1 MISLEK
7 IFFEA
12 FACENLT
19 REMRAEDVPDWDSFS
34 HLKLILLIEESFN
47 ISLSTEEV
55 VGIKSVQ
62 DVVALL
68 ENRNLVFSFA

>member
-1 MISLEK
+1 MISLK
-7 IFFEA
+7 TLFIDA
-12 FACENLT
+12 FACESLT
-19 REMRAEDVPDWDSFS
+19 IEMRAEDIPGWDSFS
-34 HLKLILLIEESFN
+34 HLKLVLLIEESFN

-68 ENRNLVFSFA
+68 RNRNLVFSFD